1 MPFKTLK
8 AASSCL
14 PCSESSG
21 EPHCSEAAMGW
32 GSPGSLCPRPCKSRF
47 DSQKSN
53 HFPGLENPSP
63 GKFRDL
69 LEVKSC
75 MQNPQQKTVLQTSKS
90 TALYPIYMLISPG
103 KASFLLHEWQHVTT
117 QPCALRGSLLPRSS
131 RKGLTT
137 DVIFVNVQAPSTSSH
152 FTNNTIQLTPL
163 PPAISLHCS
172 GTLLALVIKL
182 NVYLCSPT

>member
-53 HFPGLENPSP
+53 HFPGLEHPSP

-117 QPCALRGSLLPRSS
+117 QPCALRASAYCHMAFITRYHNSRYYLCQQNAALQIDGSLLDFQNCTFHNKNHLRAQ
-131 RKGLTT
+131 
-137 DVIFVNVQAPSTSSH
+137 VQKKWHA
-152 FTNNTIQLTPL
+152 FIW
-163 PPAISLHCS
+163 
-172 GTLLALVIKL
+172 VWFRD
-182 NVYLCSPT
+182 